1 MAVIAR
7 GQITIHIA
15 EKGDPGASGNWTS
28 YVFKSS
34 ATQPAK
40 PTGTAIV
47 PSGWVDAPTAT
58 CVWWMSKATVNGST
72 GLAGAWSVPVRIT
85 GIDGSNG
92 TNGSNGSNGT
102 NGKDGQYTVYNFA
115 KNTSL
120 TTAPTLGWA
129 AVPPALSTGE
139 CLWMRTGVVVPPATT
154 PSSWNAAVRISGEKG
169 NTGGQGDKGDKGEIG
184 DSITG
189 RMLFRDPEFLVGMN
203 SCSIYNNAG
212 NGTVSVTRIARPSD
226 CPTTSNFCLQITTS
240 EAASPDHGGYI
251 QAVQTRANGVFI
263 SRIIAKIPV
272 GYTMRNAHNA
282 YGNGGTTV
290 ALTPMMGTGKYEIYL
305 WRVVCG
311 TSGTFS
317 TINHYYLS
325 GGSAPVTW
333 YVGSSTVY
341 DMNDTEKYDAAI
353 SNAAKTLTYR
363 GVFSSTT
370 TYFNTVNQRNVVKYG
385 SSYYIY
391 KGTNGVSGAWNAAN
405 WESFGGEF
413 HSVAT
418 GILLAELAYIENL
431 GVKNLRTATS
441 GQRVEITQYNNAIAF
456 YDGIQ
461 SYPVVEIKTTSDGIY
476 MGQGSGVQVKHPN
489 SNISIYKGILQNSSE
504 GSGISV
510 PILPWG
516 QPTTIAQ
523 NCILQSYSNS
533 YTGKYKTGLYIDI
546 SASQS
551 TSSGTDKFTALFATG
566 GIFLQGD
573 ASKHRSNNVLCGVTA
588 AGRVSSSG
596 SLLNSWVI
604 SFMGGY
610 LTSYR
615 QSQGRYRVSFSN
627 TSYLYGASDYH
638 VILLPDAPNEQNA
651 GSYACTMTRTNSYF
665 DVWTSDDSSVNNCGF
680 TFIVLLISKF
690 F

>member
-7 GQITIHIA
+7 GQITVHIA
-15 EKGDPGASGNWTS
+15 EKGDPGATGNWTA

-40 PTGTAIV
+40 PTGTAPL

-58 CVWWMSKATVNGST
+58 GVWWMSKATVNGAT
-72 GLAGAWSVPVRIT
+72 GVAGTWSVPVRIT
-85 GIDGSNG
+85 GIDGTNG
-92 TNGSNGSNGT
+92 NNGSNGS

-115 KNTSL
+115 KNSSV
-120 TTAPTLGWA
+120 TTAPTSGWSA
-129 AVPPALSTGE
+129 TPPALATGE
-139 CLWMRTGVVVPPATT
+139 YLWMRTGTVVPPATT
-154 PSSWNAAVRISGEKG
+154 PASWSGAVRISGEKG
-169 NTGGQGDKGDKGEIG
+169 NTGNKGDKGDIG

-189 RMLFRDPEFLVGMN
+189 RMIFRDPEFLVGVN
-203 SCSIYNNAG
+203 SCGVYAHSG
-212 NGTVSVTRIARPSD
+212 NVTVTRIAKPAD
-226 CPTTSNFCLQITTS
+226 CPSTSGYCLQITTS
-240 EAASPDHGGYI
+240 AATSPGHGGYL
-251 QAVQTRANGVFI
+251 QPVNSRANGVFV
-263 SRIIAKIPV
+263 SRIIAKMPV
-272 GYTMRNAHNA
+272 GYTMQNAHNA

-290 ALTPMMGTGKYEIYL
+290 ALTPMAGTGKYEIYL

-311 TSGTFS
+311 PSGTFS

-325 GGSAPVTW
+325 GGIAPVTW
-333 YVGSSTVY
+333 YVASSTVY

-363 GVFSSTT
+363 GVFSSAT
-370 TYFNTVNQRNVVKYG
+370 TYFNTANQRNVVKYG
-385 SSYYIY
+385 LSYYIY
-391 KGTNGVSGAWNAAN
+391 KGTNGVAGAWNAAN

-413 HSVAT
+413 HSVST

-431 GVKNLRTATS
+431 GVKNLKTSAS

-510 PILPWG
+510 PVLPWG
-516 QPTTIAQ
+516 QPDTIAQ

-533 YTGKYKTGLYIDI
+533 YTGKYKTGLYIDL

-551 TSSGTDKFTALFATG
+551 TSSGTDRFAAIFATG

-573 ASKHRSNNVLCGVTA
+573 ASKHRSNNVLCGLSC
-588 AGRVSSSG
+588 AGRVASNG
-596 SLLNSWVI
+596 ALLRSWVI

-610 LTSYR
+610 ITSSRQSAGRYTVNFSNSSYFYGSDDYFVLFATNYGYAYTVTKSSGNFTVYTGDDASANDAEFYFFCFLTS
-615 QSQGRYRVSFSN
+615 
-627 TSYLYGASDYH
+627 
-638 VILLPDAPNEQNA
+638 
-651 GSYACTMTRTNSYF
+651 
-665 DVWTSDDSSVNNCGF
+665 
-680 TFIVLLISKF
+680 KF
-690 F
+690 W

>member
-1 MAVIAR
+1 M
-7 GQITIHIA
+7 
-15 EKGDPGASGNWTS
+15 
-28 YVFKSS
+28 
-34 ATQPAK
+34 
-40 PTGTAIV
+40 
-47 PSGWVDAPTAT
+47 
-58 CVWWMSKATVNGST
+58 
-72 GLAGAWSVPVRIT
+72 
-85 GIDGSNG
+85 
-92 TNGSNGSNGT
+92 
-102 NGKDGQYTVYNFA
+102 
-115 KNTSL
+115 
-120 TTAPTLGWA
+120 
-129 AVPPALSTGE
+129 
-139 CLWMRTGVVVPPATT
+139 
-154 PSSWNAAVRISGEKG
+154 RISGEKG
-169 NTGGQGDKGDKGEIG
+169 DTGGKGDKGEIG

-189 RMLFRDPEFLVGMN
+189 RMLFRDPEFLVGTN

-212 NGTVSVTRIARPSD
+212 NGTVTLTRIARPSD
-226 CPTTSNFCLQITTS
+226 CPTTSNYSLQISTS
-240 EAASPDHGGYI
+240 GVASPDHGGYY
-251 QAVQTRANGVFI
+251 QTVSSRANGVFV

-272 GYTMRNAHNA
+272 GYTMQNAHNS

-290 ALTPMMGTGKYEIYL
+290 ALTPMAGTGKYEIYL

-370 TYFNTVNQRNVVKYG
+370 TYFNTTNQRNVVKYG

-391 KGTNGVSGAWNAAN
+391 KGTNGVSGAWSAAN
-405 WESFGGEF
+405 WKAFGGEF
-413 HSVAT
+413 QSVAT

-431 GVKNLRTATS
+431 GVKNLRTSAS
-441 GQRVEITQYNNAIAF
+441 GQRVEVTQYNNAIAF

-476 MGQGSGVQVKHPN
+476 MGQDSGVQVKHPN

-510 PILPWG
+510 PILPWA

-546 SASQS
+546 SASSS
-551 TSSGTDKFTALFATG
+551 TSCGTDKFAALFATG
-566 GIFLQGD
+566 GIFLQGG
-573 ASKHRSNNVLCGVTA
+573 ASYHRSNNVLCGLSC
-588 AGRVSSSG
+588 AGRVATNG
-596 SLLNSWVI
+596 SLLRSWTI

-610 LTSYR
+610 ITSSR
-615 QSQGRYRVSFSN
+615 QSQGRYTVSFSN
-627 TSYLYGASDYH
+627 S
-638 VILLPDAPNEQNA
+638 
-651 GSYACTMTRTNSYF
+651 SYF
-665 DVWTSDDSSVNNCGF
+665 YGSDDYYVLFATNYGYAYTVTKSSENF
-680 TFIVLLISKF
+680 TVYTGDDVSANDAEFYFFCFLTSKF
-690 F
+690 W

>member
-15 EKGDPGASGNWTS
+15 DKGDPGTTGNWTS

-34 ATQPAK
+34 STQPAK
-40 PTGTAIV
+40 PTGTASL

-58 CVWWMSKATVNGST
+58 GVWWMSKATVNGAT
-72 GLAGAWSVPVRIT
+72 GVAGTWSIPVRIT
-85 GIDGSNG
+85 GIDG
-92 TNGSNGSNGT
+92 TNGSNGSNGS

-115 KNTSL
+115 KNSSA
-120 TTAPTLGWA
+120 TTAPTSGWTA
-129 AVPPALSTGE
+129 TPPALATGE
-139 CLWMRTGVVVPPATT
+139 YLWMRSGTVVPPATI
-154 PSSWNAAVRISGEKG
+154 PASWSGAVRISGEKG
-169 NTGGQGDKGDKGEIG
+169 NTGNKGDKGDIG

-189 RMLFRDPEFLVGMN
+189 RMIFRDPEFLVGVN
-203 SCSIYNNAG
+203 SCGVYNNAG
-212 NGTVSVTRIARPSD
+212 NGNVTVSRIASPSD
-226 CPTTSNFCLQITTS
+226 CPSTSGYCLQITTS
-240 EAASPDHGGYI
+240 GVASPEHGGYVQLI
-251 QAVQTRANGVFI
+251 QSRANGVFI
-263 SRIIAKIPV
+263 QRVIAKIPI
-272 GYTMRNAHNA
+272 GYTLRAASNSMGSG
-282 YGNGGTTV
+282 YTDQF
-290 ALTPMMGTGKYEIYL
+290 LTPTAGTGRYEIYL
-305 WRVVCG
+305 RKVVCG
-311 TSGTFS
+311 FTGAFSSGG
-317 TINHYYLS
+317 HLYLS
-325 GGSAPVTW
+325 GGAAPVTW
-333 YVGSSTVY
+333 YVASSTVY

-363 GVFSSTT
+363 GVFSPTT
-370 TYFNTVNQRNVVKYG
+370 TYFNTANQQNVVKYG

-391 KGTNGVSGAWNAAN
+391 KGTNGVAGAWNAAN

-431 GVKNLRTATS
+431 GVKNLRTSAS

-510 PILPWG
+510 PVLPWG
-516 QPTTIAQ
+516 QPETIAQ

-533 YTGKYKTGLYIDI
+533 YSGKYKTGLYIDL

-551 TSSGTDKFTALFATG
+551 TSSGTDKFAAIFATG

-573 ASKHRSNNVLCGVTA
+573 ASKHRSNNVLCGLSC
-588 AGRVSSSG
+588 AGRVASNG
-596 SLLNSWVI
+596 SLLRSWVI

-610 LTSYR
+610 ITSSRQSAGRYTVNFSNSSYFYGSDDYFVLFATNYGYAYTVTKSSGNFTVYTGDDASANDAEFYFFCFLTS
-615 QSQGRYRVSFSN
+615 
-627 TSYLYGASDYH
+627 
-638 VILLPDAPNEQNA
+638 
-651 GSYACTMTRTNSYF
+651 
-665 DVWTSDDSSVNNCGF
+665 
-680 TFIVLLISKF
+680 KF
-690 F
+690 W

>member
-34 ATQPAK
+34 VTQPAK
-40 PTGTAIV
+40 PTGTASV
-47 PSGWVDAPTAT
+47 LSGWVDAPTAT
-58 CVWWMSKATVNGST
+58 GVWWMSKATVNGST

-92 TNGSNGSNGT
+92 SNGT

-120 TTAPTLGWA
+120 TVAPTSGWTA
-129 AVPPALSTGE
+129 APPALTTGQY
-139 CLWMRTGVVVPPATT
+139 LWMRTGVVVPPATA

-169 NTGGQGDKGDKGEIG
+169 DTGGKGDKGEIG

-189 RMLFRDPEFLVGMN
+189 RMLFRDPEFLIGAN
-203 SCSIYNNAG
+203 SCGIYNNTG
-212 NGTVSVTRIARPSD
+212 NGNVTVTRIARPSD
-226 CPTTSNFCLQITTS
+226 CPTTSNFCLQITTNGV
-240 EAASPDHGGYI
+240 ASPEHGGYV
-251 QAVQTRANGVFI
+251 QAVQTRANGVFV

-282 YGNGGTTV
+282 YGNGGATV
-290 ALTPMMGTGKYEIYL
+290 ALTSMAGTGKYEIYL

-311 TSGTFS
+311 PSGTFS

-370 TYFNTVNQRNVVKYG
+370 TYFNTANQRNVVKYG

-391 KGTNGVSGAWNAAN
+391 KGTNGVSGVWNAAN
-405 WESFGGEF
+405 WETFGGEF
-413 HSVAT
+413 QSVAT

-431 GVKNLRTATS
+431 GVKNLRTSAS

-461 SYPVVEIKTTSDGIY
+461 SYPVVEIKTTSDGMY

-516 QPTTIAQ
+516 QPDTIAQ
-523 NCILQSYSNS
+523 NCILQSYSNN

-551 TSSGTDKFTALFATG
+551 TSSGTDKFAALFATG
-566 GIFLQGD
+566 GIFLQGG
-573 ASKHRSNNVLCGVTA
+573 ASYHRSNNVLCGLSC
-588 AGRVSSSG
+588 AGRVASNG
-596 SLLNSWVI
+596 SLLRSWTI

-610 LTSYR
+610 ITSTRTGAGRYTVTFSNSSYFYGSDDYYVLFATNYGYAYTVTKSSGNFTVYTGDDASANDAEFYFFCFLTS
-615 QSQGRYRVSFSN
+615 
-627 TSYLYGASDYH
+627 
-638 VILLPDAPNEQNA
+638 
-651 GSYACTMTRTNSYF
+651 
-665 DVWTSDDSSVNNCGF
+665 
-680 TFIVLLISKF
+680 KF
-690 F
+690 W

>member
-7 GQITIHIA
+7 GQITVHIA
-15 EKGDPGASGNWTS
+15 EKGDTGASGNWTS

-40 PTGTAIV
+40 PTGTASV

-58 CVWWMSKATVNGST
+58 GVWWMSKATINGST

-120 TTAPTLGWA
+120 TMAPTSGWTA
-129 AVPPALSTGE
+129 APPALTTGQF
-139 CLWMRTGVVVPPATT
+139 LWMRTGVVVPPATA

-169 NTGGQGDKGDKGEIG
+169 DTGGKGDKGEIG

-189 RMLFRDPEFLVGMN
+189 RMLFRDPEFLVGAN
-203 SCSIYNNAG
+203 SCGIYNNTG
-212 NGTVSVTRIARPSD
+212 NGNVTVSRIAKPSD
-226 CPTTSNFCLQITTS
+226 CPTTSNFCLQITTNGV
-240 EAASPDHGGYI
+240 ASPEHGGYV
-251 QAVQTRANGVFI
+251 QAVQTRANGVFV

-290 ALTPMMGTGKYEIYL
+290 ALTPMAGTGKYEIYL

-311 TSGTFS
+311 SSGTFS

-405 WESFGGEF
+405 WEAFGGEF
-413 HSVAT
+413 QSVAT

-441 GQRVEITQYNNAIAF
+441 GQRVEITQYNNALAF
-456 YDGIQ
+456 YDGKQ
-461 SYPVVEIKTTSDGIY
+461 SYPVVEIKTTSDSIY
-476 MGQGSGVQVKHPN
+476 MGQGSGVMVKHPT
-489 SNISIYKGILQNSSE
+489 SNISIYNGIVQQGSE
-504 GSGISV
+504 GAGISV
-510 PILPWG
+510 PILPWS
-516 QPTTIAQ
+516 QPETIAQ
-523 NCILQSYSNS
+523 NYIYQSYSNS

-551 TSSGTDKFTALFATG
+551 TSSGTDKFASIFATAG
-566 GIFLQGD
+566 VFLQGD
-573 ASKHRSNNVLCGVTA
+573 APAFRSNNVLCGLTC
-588 AGRVSSSG
+588 AGRVAANG
-596 SLLNSWVI
+596 ALLRSWVI

-610 LTSYR
+610 ITSSRQSAGRYTVNFSNSSYFYGGDDYFVLFATSYGYATA
-615 QSQGRYRVSFSN
+615 QSK
-627 TSYLYGASDYH
+627 
-638 VILLPDAPNEQNA
+638 
-651 GSYACTMTRTNSYF
+651 GSGYF
-665 DVWTSDDSSVNNCGF
+665 TVYTGDDSSANDSEFYFFCF
-680 TFIVLLISKF
+680 LTSKF
-690 F
+690 W

>member
-7 GQITIHIA
+7 GQITVHIA
-15 EKGDPGASGNWTS
+15 EKGDPGATGNWTS

-34 ATQPAK
+34 TTQPAK
-40 PTGTAIV
+40 PTGTV
-47 PSGWVDAPTAT
+47 PLTSGWVDAPTAT
-58 CVWWMSKATVNGST
+58 GVWWMSKATVNGVT
-72 GLAGAWSVPVRIT
+72 GVAGAWSIPVRIT
-85 GIDGSNG
+85 GIDGING
-92 TNGSNGSNGT
+92 NNGSNGS

-115 KNTSL
+115 KNSSA
-120 TTAPTLGWA
+120 TTAPTSGWSA
-129 AVPPALSTGE
+129 TPPALATGE
-139 CLWMRTGVVVPPATT
+139 YLWMRTGTVVPPATT
-154 PSSWNAAVRISGEKG
+154 PASWSGAVRISGEKG
-169 NTGGQGDKGDKGEIG
+169 NTGDKGDIG

-189 RMLFRDPEFLVGMN
+189 RMIFRDPEFLVGPN
-203 SCSIYNNAG
+203 NCGIYNNTG
-212 NGTVSVTRIARPSD
+212 NGNVTVTRIASPSD
-226 CPTTSNFCLQITTS
+226 CPSTSGYCLQITTS
-240 EAASPDHGGYI
+240 GAASPNHGGYV
-251 QAVQTRANGVFI
+251 QSVQTRANGVFV

-272 GYTMRNAHNA
+272 GYTMGNAHNA

-290 ALTPMMGTGKYEIYL
+290 ALTPMAGTGKYEIYL

-311 TSGTFS
+311 PTGTFS
-317 TINHYYLS
+317 SINHYYLS
-325 GGSAPVTW
+325 GGAAPVTW
-333 YVGSSTVY
+333 YVASSTVY

-370 TYFNTVNQRNVVKYG
+370 TYFNTANQRNVVKYG

-391 KGTNGVSGAWNAAN
+391 KGTNGVAGAWNAAN

-431 GVKNLRTATS
+431 GVKNLRTSAS

-516 QPTTIAQ
+516 QPETIAQ

-533 YTGKYKTGLYIDI
+533 YTGKYKTGLYIDL

-551 TSSGTDKFTALFATG
+551 TSSGTDKFAAIFATG

-573 ASKHRSNNVLCGVTA
+573 ASKHRSNNVLCGLSC
-588 AGRVSSSG
+588 AGRVASNG
-596 SLLNSWVI
+596 SLLRSWVI

-610 LTSYR
+610 ITSSRQSAGRYTVNFSNSSYFYGSDDYFVLFATNYGYAYTVTKSSGNFTVYTGDDASANDAEFYFFCFLTS
-615 QSQGRYRVSFSN
+615 
-627 TSYLYGASDYH
+627 
-638 VILLPDAPNEQNA
+638 
-651 GSYACTMTRTNSYF
+651 
-665 DVWTSDDSSVNNCGF
+665 
-680 TFIVLLISKF
+680 KF
-690 F
+690 W

>member
-15 EKGDPGASGNWTS
+15 EKGDPGVAGNWTS
-28 YVFKSS
+28 YVFKSLS
-34 ATQPAK
+34 TQPDTPA
-40 PTGTAIV
+40 GTATT
-47 PSGWVDAPTAT
+47 PSGWTNAPTAT
-58 CVWWMSKATVNGST
+58 GVWWMSKATINGAN
-72 GLAGAWSVPVRIT
+72 GLAGTWSVPVRIT
-85 GIDGSNG
+85 GID
-92 TNGSNGSNGT
+92 GSNGSNGT

-120 TTAPTLGWA
+120 TTAPTSGWSATPPTLTLGQY
-129 AVPPALSTGE
+129 
-139 CLWMRTGVVVPPATT
+139 LWMRTGIVVPPAIA
-154 PSSWNAAVRISGEKG
+154 PSSWNSTVRISGDKG
-169 NTGGQGDKGDKGEIG
+169 DTGDKGDKGEIG

-189 RMLFRDPEFLVGMN
+189 RMIFRDPEFLIGMN
-203 SCSIYNNAG
+203 SCSIYNNSG
-212 NGTVSVTRIARPSD
+212 NGTVALTRIAKPSD

-240 EAASPDHGGYI
+240 GVASPGHGGYY
-251 QAVQTRANGVFI
+251 QTVPSRANGVFV

-272 GYTMRNAHNA
+272 GYTMQNAHNA

-290 ALTPMMGTGKYEIYL
+290 ALTSMAGTGKYEIYL

-370 TYFNTVNQRNVVKYG
+370 TYFNTANQRNVVKYG

-391 KGTNGVSGAWNAAN
+391 KGTNGVSGAWNSTN

-441 GQRVEITQYNNAIAF
+441 GQRVEITQNNNALAF
-456 YDGIQ
+456 YDGKQ
-461 SYPVVEIKTTSDGIY
+461 STPVVEIKTTSDAIY
-476 MGQGSGVQVKHPN
+476 MGQGSGILVKHPS
-489 SNISIYKGILQNSSE
+489 SNITINNGIAQQGSE
-504 GSGISV
+504 GAGLSV
-510 PILPWG
+510 PVLPWG
-516 QPTTIAQ
+516 QPDTIAQ
-523 NCILQSYSNS
+523 NYIRQSYSNS

-546 SASQS
+546 TTSQS
-551 TSSGTDKFTALFATG
+551 TSSGTDKFAALFATG
-566 GIFLQGD
+566 GIFLQGG
-573 ASKHRSNNVLCGVTA
+573 AAYHRSNNVLCGVTC

-610 LTSYR
+610 LTSSR
-615 QSQGRYRVSFSN
+615 TGTGRYRISFSN
-627 TSYLYGASDYH
+627 TSYLYGATDYQ
-638 VILLPDAPNEQNA
+638 VFILAEGPHSGNIGAY
-651 GSYACTMTRTNSYF
+651 GCTMARTSSYF
-665 DVWTSDDSSVNNCGF
+665 DVWIADDASSNDCGF
-680 TFIVLLISKF
+680 TFIVFLISKF
-690 F
+690 W

>member
-1 MAVIAR
+1 MPVIAR
-7 GQITIHIA
+7 GQITVHIA
-15 EKGDPGASGNWTS
+15 EKGDPGATGNWTS

-34 ATQPAK
+34 STQPAK
-40 PTGTAIV
+40 PTGTAPL

-58 CVWWMSKATVNGST
+58 GVWWMSKATVNGTT
-72 GLAGAWSVPVRIT
+72 GVAGAWSVPVRIT
-85 GIDGSNG
+85 GVDGTNG
-92 TNGSNGSNGT
+92 NNGSNGS

-115 KNTSL
+115 KNSSA
-120 TTAPTLGWA
+120 TTAPTSGWSA
-129 AVPPALSTGE
+129 TPPVLATGE
-139 CLWMRTGVVVPPATT
+139 YLWMRTGTVVPPATAPT
-154 PSSWNAAVRISGEKG
+154 SWSGAVRISGEKG
-169 NTGGQGDKGDKGEIG
+169 NTGNKGDKGDIG

-189 RMLFRDPEFLVGMN
+189 RMIFRDPEFLVGAN

-212 NGTVSVTRIARPSD
+212 NGNVTVSRIASPSD
-226 CPTTSNFCLQITTS
+226 CPSTSGYCLQITTS
-240 EAASPDHGGYI
+240 GAASPGHGGYH
-251 QAVQTRANGVFI
+251 QTVNSRANGVFVY
-263 SRIIAKIPV
+263 RIIAKIPV
-272 GYTMRNAHNA
+272 GYTMQNAHNA

-290 ALTPMMGTGKYEIYL
+290 ALTSMVGTGKYEIYL

-325 GGSAPVTW
+325 GGAAPVTW
-333 YVGSSTVY
+333 DVASSTVY
-341 DMNDTEKYDAAI
+341 DMNDTEKYDATI

-370 TYFNTVNQRNVVKYG
+370 TYFNTANQRNVVKYG

-391 KGTNGVSGAWNAAN
+391 KGINGVAGAWNAAN

-441 GQRVEITQYNNAIAF
+441 GQRVEITQYNNALAF
-456 YDGIQ
+456 YDGKQ

-476 MGQGSGVQVKHPN
+476 MGQGSGVMVKHPT
-489 SNISIYKGILQNSSE
+489 SNISIYNGIVQQGSE
-504 GSGISV
+504 GAGISV
-510 PILPWG
+510 PILPWS
-516 QPTTIAQ
+516 QPETIAQ
-523 NCILQSYSNS
+523 NYIYQSYSNS

-551 TSSGTDKFTALFATG
+551 TSSGTDKFNSIFATAG
-566 GIFLQGD
+566 MFLQGD
-573 ASKHRSNNVLCGVTA
+573 ASAFRSNNVFCGLTC

-596 SLLNSWVI
+596 SLLSSWVI
-604 SFMGGY
+604 SYMGGY
-610 LTSYR
+610 LSSYR
-615 QSQGRYRVSFSN
+615 QSQGRYRISFSN
-627 TSYLYGASDYH
+627 TSYLYGASDYA
-638 VILLPDAPNEQNA
+638 VMFFPDGPNTANSNVGA
-651 GSYACTMTRTNSYF
+651 YACTMARTSSYF
-665 DVWTSDDSSVNNCGF
+665 DVYVADDASPNDCGF
-680 TFIVLLISKF
+680 TFIVFLISKF